1 VTVSYFEWV
10 QDRQGFFW
18 RENEV
23 NERLQDV
30 MDHSFE
36 QVLHYAETHGVNNRI
51 AAYIVA
57 IDRVARALRLR
68 GIYA

>member
-1 VTVSYFEWV
+1 M
-10 QDRQGFFW
+10 
-18 RENEV
+18 

-30 MDHSFE
+30 MESSFDH
-36 QVLHYAETHGVNNRI
+36 VVHYAEAHGVNNRI

-57 IDRVARALRLR
+57 IDRVARALQLR